1 MLAPERLDEHAEHVA
16 DPDHPE
22 YVVVLDNGKV
32 ADTPLAHQTRR
43 REDVVVG
50 GAAFVT
56 LGAGVLLALVSFPR
70 SVTHFRWPG
79 VRPGLRLAYWTG
91 VAMNAFLFAVAVS
104 ALL

>member
-1 MLAPERLDEHAEHVA
+1 MGLRQAW
-16 DPDHPE
+16 
-22 YVVVLDNGKV
+22 G
-32 ADTPLAHQTRR
+32 TRPTW
-43 REDVVVG
+43 ELLPALYAVVVG

-56 LGAGVLLALVSFPR
+56 LGAGVLLALVSFPL